1 MITKQVSLNT
11 WSTNNVVVYA
21 NSGEVYC
28 RYIEVSFKDE
38 NQNNINLTNKSV
50 TFYAKKSDNTTI
62 FNYCTV
68 DTINNTATTELTSQ
82 ALSIPGILEC
92 EFQIFDKNNVLLKV
106 NGLKIFVSNSK
117 DFSQAIESSSESN
130 VLTSL
135 INDVKEN
142 SEKIGNLVDLTTTEK
157 STIVDA
163 INEINQTTTGSCSS
177 SIGQLSNLSTTEKST
192 VVGAINELDG
202 KIISAHILYSN
213 YSGTNSTITLSDN
226 ISNYNY
232 IEIYYFKD
240 LNQIIST
247 KIYNPN
253 GKAAT
258 LNSVTYYS
266 NTLFLRAAIVDI
278 NETTITWRY
287 SDSGWGTVTDNS
299 SSLSNEQV
307 FLISKVI
314 GYK

>member
-21 NSGEVYC
+21 NSGEVNC

-38 NQNNINLTNKSV
+38 NQNNISLIKRNV
-50 TFYAKKSDNTTI
+50 TFYVKKSDNTTI
-62 FNYCTV
+62 FNYCTIN
-68 DTINNTATTELTSQ
+68 TTNNTAVVELTSQ
-82 ALSIPGILEC
+82 TLSVPGILEC
-92 EFQIFDKNNVLLKV
+92 EFQIFDENNLLLKV
-106 NGLKIFVSNSK
+106 NGLKIFVSNSS

-142 SEKIGNLVDLTTTEK
+142 SEKIGNLVDLT
-157 STIVDA
+157 
-163 INEINQTTTGSCSS
+163 
-177 SIGQLSNLSTTEKST
+177 TTEKST

-240 LNQIIST
+240 LNQIISA
-247 KIYNPN
+247 KIYDPN

-258 LNSVTYYS
+258 LGSVTYYS
-266 NTLFLRAAIVDI
+266 NTLFLRSAIVDI
-278 NETTITWRY
+278 NGTTVTWRT
-287 SDSGWGTVTDNS
+287 SDSGFGTVTS
-299 SSLSNEQV
+299 SSCGVSNEQV
-307 FLISKVI
+307 FLISQVI